1 MIFKN
6 KILSLTRL
14 ILYNDTMTDTIIK
27 DIFFKQGD
35 FVIITGPMFA
45 GKSKLLIDLFYKQ
58 ENVCAYGSVIN
69 TRDNSIKSRDYKD
82 KEIHCQKIANPLDIL
97 KCDKEI
103 VIIDEFQ
110 FLGPVESLKDIVNT
124 LKEKKK
130 IIIMAGLDLLANGA
144 EWENYTVLK
153 KICDKEIKLKAKCSI
168 CDKPASYTQMIAGD
182 KKKDIQVESENVQY
196 TPRCYEH
203 FHP

>member
-1 MIFKN
+1 
-6 KILSLTRL
+6 
-14 ILYNDTMTDTIIK
+14 MTDTIIK

-82 KEIHCQKIANPLDIL
+82 KEIPCQKIANPLDIL

-153 KICDKEIKLKAKCSI
+153 KICDKER
-168 CDKPASYTQMIAGD
+168 T
-182 KKKDIQVESENVQY
+182 KKKQRKKERKEKRKPPAAKEITRVAKAANACSKGGGRQQCL
-196 TPRCYEH
+196 TQ
-203 FHP
+203 